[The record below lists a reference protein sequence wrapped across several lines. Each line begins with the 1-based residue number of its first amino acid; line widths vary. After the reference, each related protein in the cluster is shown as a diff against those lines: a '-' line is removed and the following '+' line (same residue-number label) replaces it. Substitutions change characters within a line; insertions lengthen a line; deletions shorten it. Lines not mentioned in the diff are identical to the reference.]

1 MELAEC
7 DYCFP
12 PVPNSPSRRLHLSIH
27 RSSITFDRPSPLTLP
42 PPPPPAMLSALTPN
56 TAAFLEYIS
65 PHADDAPTSL
75 PPAALFNNMPVPGR
89 DTPEDT
95 PPSAP
100 STNDS
105 QLNEHSA
112 HDDDD
117 GSHTPDILQ
126 GQVDD
131 ADSKDSL
138 TGNGTNK
145 RKAGRPSAVVDDDED
160 G

>member
-12 PVPNSPSRRLHLSIH
+12 RVPNSPSRRLHLSIH
-27 RSSITFDRPSPLTLP
+27 RSSITFDRPSPS
-42 PPPPPAMLSALTPN
+42 PPPAMLSALTPN

-65 PHADDAPTSL
+65 PHAEDAPTSL

-95 PPSAP
+95 PPPPP
-100 STNDS
+100 STND
-105 QLNEHSA
+105 ERHPPDG
-112 HDDDD
+112 DDR
-117 GSHTPDILQ
+117 SHTPDI
-126 GQVDD
+126 GQPDE

-145 RKAGRPSAVVDDDED
+145 RKAGRPSAVVDDDDD